1 MFPKP
6 RRPHPSI
13 KTTSSQSPCT
23 VRALPSMPNFAS
35 GLNAAREE
43 TSGLSAKGP
52 VTPSRTKALSRACLA
67 QRVLPASTLP
77 TDFVDDEVQ
86 TSRISKRTTRAT
98 QARGGSGVRQ
108 PSPPFT
114 RCNGREIPGPSAPDK
129 MEEKPLFTRQDSNL
143 ASSCIT
149 PRVLPVSSLPADVP
163 DSDMEEYNVTRGTK
177 QAIKA
182 DAGGQVWVL
191 LCRVRKGRESL
202 YRCTA

>member
-23 VRALPSMPNFAS
+23 VRALPSIPKFAS
-35 GLNAAREE
+35 GFYAAREE
-43 TSGLSAKGP
+43 TGGLSAKGEIFGP
-52 VTPSRTKALSRACLA
+52 ATPSRTKTLSRACLA
-67 QRVLPASTLP
+67 QRILPASTLP
-77 TDFVDDEVQ
+77 ADFVDDEVQ
-86 TSRISKRTTRAT
+86 TSSVSKRTTRAK

-143 ASSCIT
+143 ALSCIA

-177 QAIKA
+177 QAM
-182 DAGGQVWVL
+182 
-191 LCRVRKGRESL
+191 KGRCRRPSL
-202 YRCTA
+202 GLAL